1 VLIEL
6 PIRDVMPGLIRPLEL
21 APGSFFELDADG
33 VRVSVELPIRNPGS
47 PGLVRR
53 LGLVALRLGLSPRR
67 VFPGWP
73 PAFVPSLPGLELGG
87 VGLPA
92 VAEPEEGGR
101 TPIEAGARE
110 VAGRPEVVLPLL
122 GGGVNVLDRDD
133 TDGLEATVP
142 PGLLRLDRFGLL
154 GGRTDGELTLPLGGR
169 LTFAGAP
176 ALGAGAG
183 AGAAA
188 CRPAEPPLP
197 EFELFRSVFAAVT
210 GSAASAKIKMQNV
223 KIGKTLLQRGN
234 SAILIF
240 DIRVLILFAVT
251 AVLILGEYFRANMIY
266 LLSSTA
272 TGAALAPRRRAMI
285 PKASAL
291 STKGCNC
298 RSGNEI
304 SEAKPDFSDNLIVHK
319 NNLKGGK
326 MA

>member
-1 VLIEL
+1 
-6 PIRDVMPGLIRPLEL
+6 
-21 APGSFFELDADG
+21 
-33 VRVSVELPIRNPGS
+33 
-47 PGLVRR
+47 
-53 LGLVALRLGLSPRR
+53 
-67 VFPGWP
+67 
-73 PAFVPSLPGLELGG
+73 VPSLPGLELGG

-92 VAEPEEGGR
+92 LKEPEEGGR

-122 GGGVNVLDRDD
+122 GGGVNVLDLDD
-133 TDGLEATVP
+133 TDGLEATIP

-154 GGRTDGELTLPLGGR
+154 GGRTDGELTLREEAPGLPLGGR

-304 SEAKPDFSDNLIVHK
+304 SEAKPDFSGNLIVHK